1 MSATDFTTHADPMD
15 RQVSAPGGLGPI
27 GWLRWM
33 WRRLISMRTALVLL
47 LLLGLAA
54 IPGSL
59 LPQRTSDS
67 VAVSNYFTEHRELAP
82 WLDRLG
88 LFDVYGSPWFAAIYL
103 LLFISLVGCVV
114 PRIGVHYR
122 TWRAGP
128 PEPPR
133 RRSDDP
139 IVTGDSQVLLDTAE
153 TTLRA
158 ARWRVRRDGA
168 HVAAEK
174 GYLRETGNEVFH
186 VALLGL
192 LLAIGWGAVTGWHGN
207 VVVRENTGFS
217 NSVSQY
223 DQFTAGR
230 FVDEEAISPFTVRLD
245 SFDVEFDRD
254 PVQMGTPRLF
264 DARVSVTSDGEQNTE
279 FLSVNSPVKVAD
291 AKVYLIGHG
300 YAPRLRITDSDGTVV
315 FEDSVVFTQEDAN
328 YTSAGVIKAPDATPQ
343 LGFRGLFAPTAAI
356 SEEAGPHSTFPGPDN
371 PVLFLSAFA
380 GDLGLDD
387 GLLVDGSVSFAN
399 AVKAVAPRGADVIL
413 DTIGAKYV
421 AENLRAL
428 APRGR
433 VVTIGL
439 LGGVKAELDLGLLLA
454 KRATWSG
461 SVLRARPLEE
471 KATLAQAVTREML
484 PLFRRQKLRPIVDAV
499 LPMEEIRA
507 AHERM
512 ESNETFGKLVLR
524 W

>member
-67 VAVSNYFTEHRELAP
+67 VAVSNYFAEHPDLAP

-88 LFDVYGSPWFAAIYL
+88 LFDVYGSAWFAAIYL

-387 GLLVDGSVSFAN
+387 GVPQSVFTLDETDMEQLGLQSLAPGDDWELPGGQTVEFLGFDRWISVKVGHDEGGFWALLAIVI
-399 AVKAVAPRGADVIL
+399 AVAGMTASLFVRRRRLWVVATDDGVSVAALQRGRSASVVDRDEL
-413 DTIGAKYV
+413 
-421 AENLRAL
+421 LRAL
-428 APRGR
+428 R
-433 VVTIGL
+433 
-439 LGGVKAELDLGLLLA
+439 
-454 KRATWSG
+454 
-461 SVLRARPLEE
+461 
-471 KATLAQAVTREML
+471 
-484 PLFRRQKLRPIVDAV
+484 
-499 LPMEEIRA
+499 
-507 AHERM
+507 
-512 ESNETFGKLVLR
+512 
-524 W
+524 